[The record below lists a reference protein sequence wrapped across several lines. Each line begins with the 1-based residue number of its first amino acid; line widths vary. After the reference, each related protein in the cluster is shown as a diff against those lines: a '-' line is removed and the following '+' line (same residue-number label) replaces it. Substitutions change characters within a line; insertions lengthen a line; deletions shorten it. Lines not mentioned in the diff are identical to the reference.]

1 DIARGRILPAFSA
14 PADTLKQI
22 PAAPEGSHVGPFYLR
37 LMVVDRPGVIADVTA
52 VMRDENVSMET
63 MIQRA
68 RAPGDRVPVVI
79 TTHETSQAQ
88 ISRVVERL
96 GNVKTVLEPPHV
108 MSIELLS

>member
-1 DIARGRILPAFSA
+1 MRKR
-14 PADTLKQI
+14 I
-22 PAAPEGSHVGPFYLR
+22 PAAAEGSHVGPFYLR

-52 VMRDENVSMET
+52 IMRDENVSMET

-96 GNVKTVLEPPHV
+96 AGVRTVLEPPHV